1 MKKLFVFT
9 LLIAL
14 MVALCACGGSPAESG
29 DPEGEAP
36 LKAAIVFN
44 AAVADGSWNADCY
57 EGMKTLESKYGY
69 EIAYTENV
77 ETSEYLTAFRDYAA
91 AGYDLVI
98 GPGAEFEDAIREI
111 YQEFPDTHFAGIN
124 FSFSDTNV
132 SALNFDNAQAGYLF
146 ATLAGM
152 MTKTN
157 SVGYIYSL
165 EIQPIL
171 DSIVGVQQG
180 LANINPDAE
189 LSIAAT
195 GSFTDVA
202 KGKELAL
209 SQITTANVDV
219 IMPWAAAC
227 GIGILEACEE
237 AGATLVYGPV
247 DGIAY
252 SDKID
257 GCVIMSN
264 SGMIEMIGGQVKE
277 GISEGQFF
285 VGDCANGIIHFGNMS
300 DRVTDE
306 QKAQMEEIQNGLAD
320 GTIVIER

>member
-1 MKKLFVFT
+1 MKKL
-9 LLIAL
+9 LAIAL
-14 MVALCACGGSPAESG
+14 TVALLFTVCACGTPEPA
-29 DPEGEAP
+29 GEAETGGN

-57 EGMKTLESKYGY
+57 EGMKKLESDYGY
-69 EIAYTENV
+69 EIAYSENV
-77 ETSEYLTAFRDYAA
+77 ESSEYVTAFRDYAA

-98 GPGAEFEDAIREI
+98 APGAEFEDAIKEI
-111 YQEFPDTHFAGIN
+111 YQDFPEVHFAGIN

-132 SALNFDNAQAGYLF
+132 SALNFDNAQAGFLF

-171 DSIVGVQQG
+171 DSIEGVKQG
-180 LANINPDAE
+180 LAYVNPDAQ

-237 AGATLVYGPV
+237 EGATLVYGPV

-264 SGMIEMIGGQVKE
+264 SGIIEMIGAQLKD
-277 GISEGQFF
+277 GITEGQFF
-285 VGDCANGIIHFGNMS
+285 IGDCANGIVRFGSMS
-300 DRVTDE
+300 DRVTDDMKAE
-306 QKAQMEEIQNGLAD
+306 CEAIQKGLAD
-320 GTIVIER
+320 GTIVITK